1 MERSVDS
8 CVAMGEDNMGNKA
21 RVDLVLDC
29 ADPKQLVEFWREA
42 LDYRE
47 YFTDTSFAV
56 LVPKEGPASPLVL
69 QGVPEPKAGKNRM
82 HLDIVVDDIE
92 PEIARLQA
100 LGAARL
106 DEGVQSLGA
115 TKWVRMAD
123 PEQNEFCVCTGV
135 EW

>member
-1 MERSVDS
+1 
-8 CVAMGEDNMGNKA
+8 MGQKA

-29 ADPKQLVEFWREA
+29 ANPAKLVDFWREA
-42 LDYRE
+42 LGYRE

-56 LVPKEGPASPLVL
+56 LVPKEGTAPPLVL

-92 PEIARLQA
+92 PEIERL
-100 LGAARL
+100 
-106 DEGVQSLGA
+106 QSLGA
-115 TKWVRMAD
+115 RRLDESAQSIGGTKWARMLD
-123 PEQNEFCVCTGV
+123 PENNEFCVCTGV

>member
-1 MERSVDS
+1 M
-8 CVAMGEDNMGNKA
+8 KA

-29 ADPKQLVEFWREA
+29 AEPRALVAFWREA

-47 YFTDTSFAV
+47 YFTGDSVAV
-56 LVPKEGPASPLVL
+56 LVPKEGNAPPLVL
-69 QGVPEPKAGKNRM
+69 QGVPEPRVAKNRM

-92 PEIARLQA
+92 AEVARLVA
-100 LGAARL
+100 LGATRI
-106 DEGVQSLGA
+106 DGEHQHFGE
-115 TKWVRMAD
+115 TRWVRMAD

>member
-1 MERSVDS
+1 MKS
-8 CVAMGEDNMGNKA
+8 

-29 ADPKQLVEFWREA
+29 KDPAKLVEFWRDA

-56 LVPKEGPASPLVL
+56 LVPKDGNAPPLVL
-69 QGVPEPKAGKNRM
+69 QGVPEPRVAKNRM

-92 PEIARLQA
+92 LEVKRLQA
-100 LGAARL
+100 LGATRI
-106 DEGVQSLGA
+106 DEGHQHFGDTL
-115 TKWVRMAD
+115 WVRMCD

>member
-1 MERSVDS
+1 
-8 CVAMGEDNMGNKA
+8 MGQKA

-29 ADPKQLVEFWREA
+29 ANPATLVDFWRDA
-42 LDYRE
+42 LGYRE
-47 YFTDTSFAV
+47 YYVDRSFAV
-56 LVPKEGPASPLVL
+56 LVPKEGTSPPLVL

-92 PEIARLQA
+92 PEVERLAA
-100 LGAARL
+100 LGATRL
-106 DEGVQSLGA
+106 DTGVQSFGE
-115 TKWVRMAD
+115 TQWVRMLD

>member
-1 MERSVDS
+1 M
-8 CVAMGEDNMGNKA
+8 KA

-29 ADPKQLVEFWREA
+29 ADPAKLVDFWREA

-47 YFTDTSFAV
+47 YFTDTSLAV
-56 LVPKEGPASPLVL
+56 LVPKEGTGSPLVL
-69 QGVPEPKAGKNRM
+69 QGVPEAKAGKNRM

-92 PEIARLQA
+92 PEIERL
-100 LGAARL
+100 
-106 DEGVQSLGA
+106 VTLGA
-115 TKWVRMAD
+115 TRIDESAQSFGDTLWVRMRD

>member
-1 MERSVDS
+1 M
-8 CVAMGEDNMGNKA
+8 KA

-29 ADPKQLVEFWREA
+29 ADPRALVEFWREA
-42 LDYRE
+42 LGYRE
-47 YFTDTSFAV
+47 YFTDTSIAV
-56 LVPKEGPASPLVL
+56 LVPKEGTGSPLVL

-92 PEIARLQA
+92 PEITRLVA
-100 LGAARL
+100 MGATRL
-106 DEGVQSLGA
+106 DESAQTFGDTL
-115 TKWVRMAD
+115 WVRMQD